1 MGLMAGLLAVA
12 AGVGAYGWVGIY
24 FVISAEAGGATESGL
39 LSGVSFAAIVVGLL
53 TGAPIFGMMLE
64 AFDSYGAAWT
74 TFALLS
80 ALVAVVVAVFASAIH
95 RECQQA
101 R

>member
-1 MGLMAGLLAVA
+1 MLAFA

-53 TGAPIFGMMLE
+53 TGAPIFGIILQL
-64 AFDSYGAAWT
+64 ADSYGAAWA
-74 TFALLS
+74 TFAVLS
-80 ALVAVVVAVFASAIH
+80 ALVAIVVAANARAIH
-95 RECQQA
+95 RECEPT
-101 R
+101 RWSRS

>member
-1 MGLMAGLLAVA
+1 VWAGLLAFA

-39 LSGVSFAAIVVGLL
+39 LSGVSFGAIVVGLL
-53 TGAPIFGMMLE
+53 TGAPIFGLILE
-64 AFDSYGAAWT
+64 AFDSYGVAWM
-74 TFALLS
+74 TFALLA
-80 ALVAVVVAVFASAIH
+80 ALVAVVVAAFSRDIH
-95 RECQQA
+95 RECQA